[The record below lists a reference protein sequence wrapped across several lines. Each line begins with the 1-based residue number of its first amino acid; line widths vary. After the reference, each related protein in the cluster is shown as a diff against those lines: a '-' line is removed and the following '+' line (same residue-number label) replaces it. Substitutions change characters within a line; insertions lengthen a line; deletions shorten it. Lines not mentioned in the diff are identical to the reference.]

1 MIGMGFVLE
10 VIEGPHAGQS
20 FTIRDGTEIGR
31 VRGQILLKKDSK
43 VSGFH
48 AAIVKDPKGGL
59 LVIDQGSSNLIKI
72 NGQKVKRVHLMH
84 GVQFQIGRTVFKVIE
99 KDDGEAVIPAEPV
112 VERSWEEILEEG
124 IANLK
129 MKRVAAKAPVKAFAR
144 ALRLDFLEGLQADE
158 FLTLG
163 FGPRDF
169 GSDNLDIELKESVC
183 PAIAFTISPTASGA
197 QFSTDFPRLVHVN
210 GLSEVRHELV
220 EGDTIRIGMTLIQV
234 SFLK

>member
-1 MIGMGFVLE
+1 MGFILE

-20 FTIRDGTEIGR
+20 FSIRDGTEIGR

-72 NGQKVKRVHLMH
+72 NGQKVKRVQLMH

-99 KDDGEAVIPAEPV
+99 KESRPEEPAPEPV
-112 VERSWEEILEEG
+112 IEKSWEEILEEG
-124 IANLK
+124 IAQLK
-129 MKRVAAKAPVKAFAR
+129 MARPAPKTPVKAFKHAV
-144 ALRLDFLEGLQADE
+144 RLDFIEGLQADE
-158 FLTLG
+158 YLTLG

-183 PAIAFTISPTASGA
+183 PATAFTIAPSAGGA
-197 QFSTDFPRLVHVN
+197 VFSTDFPRLVHVN
-210 GLSEVRHELV
+210 GQSDIRHELQ
-220 EGDTIRIGMTLIQV
+220 EGDTIRIGSTLIQV